1 MKTRVSDHMV
11 DVNNCV
17 FLVLVLVDTAAV
29 SAGSSEERLGQSPHG
44 AVPMPG

>member
-1 MKTRVSDHMV
+1 MQTRVNDDTL

-17 FLVLVLVDTAAV
+17 FLVLVDTAAV
-29 SAGSSEERLGQSPHG
+29 SAGSRQERLGQSPQG